1 MRKRSALLLAALV
14 FILASCKTTS
24 PAVEEQVNVLA
35 LLEQD
40 SSIYVRIPVSS
51 HVDLT
56 SAVLSSAFDGV
67 SKKEARSFAQ
77 RVSELYAGIGT
88 VEDRSRIQVA
98 SSASIPQVAV
108 GTVFSKKNGWSKRT
122 YNAKTTDA
130 VEKNCSF
137 TVYDPSAG
145 ELSVSFPSPS
155 VFVSA
160 AKVEPLLNRYAE
172 YSDYADL
179 SATSYSSWVSQQ
191 SSDIL
196 FYITRPGQYLRNL
209 IGQSVS
215 IGTDAIYGSLSYI
228 PSKKNPDS
236 YSGLYSMMFRIHLLD
251 KRAASAFRSV
261 LSLSFGMMGAKIT
274 QIDDFTIEISD
285 VEITQKQI
293 EDLFMRDPVTG
304 KHFKVVGDKIIK
316 E

>member
-24 PAVEEQVNVLA
+24 PVVEEQVNVLA

-67 SKKEARSFAQ
+67 SKKDARSFAQ

-88 VEDRSRIQVA
+88 LEDRSRIQVVA
-98 SSASIPQVAV
+98 SASIPQVAV

-122 YNAKTTDA
+122 YNAKTTGA
-130 VEKNCSF
+130 VETF

-179 SATSYSSWVSQQ
+179 SSTSYSSWVLQQ

-251 KRAASAFRSV
+251 KRAAPAFRSV

-274 QIDDFTIEISD
+274 QTDDFTIEISD